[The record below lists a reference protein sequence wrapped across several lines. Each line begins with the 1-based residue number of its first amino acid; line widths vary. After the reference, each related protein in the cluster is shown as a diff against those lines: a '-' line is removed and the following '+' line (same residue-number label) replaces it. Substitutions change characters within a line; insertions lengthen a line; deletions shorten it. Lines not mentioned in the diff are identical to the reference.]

1 MNGFQIVTPS
11 AGYMYMPFGGAAKV
25 DTLKPEMTKTMQKQF
40 DIKSHQLLDYKA
52 RGTKAELA
60 GNDTVNNA
68 PCYKV
73 KLTDKDGNESTTF
86 FDIASY
92 YILRT
97 EMKVKSDDGEQE
109 VAVLYSNYKK
119 TPEGIVLPMSMTA
132 QGGEIIYKSIEINKP
147 VDEKIF
153 IPAMPEKK

>member
-1 MNGFQIVTPS
+1 
-11 AGYMYMPFGGAAKV
+11 
-25 DTLKPEMTKTMQKQF
+25 MTKTMQKQF